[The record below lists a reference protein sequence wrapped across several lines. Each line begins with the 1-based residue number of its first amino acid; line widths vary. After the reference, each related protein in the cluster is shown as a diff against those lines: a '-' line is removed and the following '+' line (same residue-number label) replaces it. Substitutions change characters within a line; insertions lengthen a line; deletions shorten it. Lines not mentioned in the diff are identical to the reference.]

1 MEPSCPIYDAPCD
14 SDMVRHRI
22 ILSCDQVEQL
32 KKWVGIKCES
42 IGLEALHLSTF
53 VVTCSLI
60 WVCKVKSKDPDT
72 EVTDPKDDDSYCL
85 TFLADCRNRS
95 KLSVPSTYF
104 GNCLTICHVELQKE
118 KLVGENGI
126 LEAVSAIGGEVR
138 GLRGDPLKGFEWIVS
153 GRRRREL
160 GRQSQHVMI
169 IAGSP
174 KLNAYETDFGWGRP
188 NMSEILHADDAG
200 AMWLS
205 DSREQERG
213 GIEVG
218 LALSAFQMKKFNAI
232 LEEQLIDMD
241 VVAPHELSI
250 LNDRNTR
257 GRYIRLSSNV
267 VQSQLD
273 KPINLIDACHIGI
286 GIIFFLTSSTTCWLT
301 YHGSCLPS
309 FFYQCAHHLF
319 LYCFF
324 VLLENSCVIVIY
336 HCIDSLF
343 LSYILMKNKST
354 NSISAIVELSSLHA
368 NNIIKLLSFEKCK
381 I

>member
-1 MEPSCPIYDAPCD
+1 MQLIKEQINSIFPSSFQHPSDRDTVEDSNGLRSIFLEELWNSPPRTMEPSCPIYDAPSD
-14 SDMVRHRI
+14 SDMV
-22 ILSCDQVEQL
+22 
-32 KKWVGIKCES
+32 
-42 IGLEALHLSTF
+42 
-53 VVTCSLI
+53 
-60 WVCKVKSKDPDT
+60 KSKDLDST
-72 EVTDPKDDDSYCL
+72 DVTDPKDDDCYCL
-85 TFLADCRNRS
+85 NFLADCRNQGKVGGR
-95 KLSVPSTYF
+95 KWYF
-104 GNCLTICHVELQKE
+104 GGRVLLEG
-118 KLVGENGI
+118 KL
-126 LEAVSAIGGEVR
+126 EVW
-138 GLRGDPLKGFEWIVS
+138 GDPLKGFEWIVS
-153 GRRRREL
+153 GHRRREL
-160 GRQSQHVMI
+160 GRRSQNVMI

-241 VVAPHELSI
+241 VVVPHELSI

-286 GIIFFLTSSTTCWLT
+286 EGSLPYSYPAECFHIICQHSCTAKSLT
-301 YHGSCLPS
+301 
-309 FFYQCAHHLF
+309 
-319 LYCFF
+319 
-324 VLLENSCVIVIY
+324 LES
-336 HCIDSLF
+336 
-343 LSYILMKNKST
+343 
-354 NSISAIVELSSLHA
+354 E
-368 NNIIKLLSFEKCK
+368 
-381 I
+381 

>member
-1 MEPSCPIYDAPCD
+1 MVEDSNGLRSIFLEELWNSPPRIMEPTCPIYDAPSN

-22 ILSCDQVEQL
+22 ILSCDQVEKL
-32 KKWVGIKCES
+32 KKWVGTKCKS
-42 IGLEALHLSTF
+42 IGLETLHLSTF

-138 GLRGDPLKGFEWIVS
+138 GLRVDPLKGFEWIVS

-174 KLNAYETDFGWGRP
+174 KLNVY
-188 NMSEILHADDAG
+188 
-200 AMWLS
+200 
-205 DSREQERG
+205 
-213 GIEVG
+213 
-218 LALSAFQMKKFNAI
+218 
-232 LEEQLIDMD
+232 
-241 VVAPHELSI
+241 
-250 LNDRNTR
+250 
-257 GRYIRLSSNV
+257 
-267 VQSQLD
+267 
-273 KPINLIDACHIGI
+273 
-286 GIIFFLTSSTTCWLT
+286 
-301 YHGSCLPS
+301 
-309 FFYQCAHHLF
+309 
-319 LYCFF
+319 
-324 VLLENSCVIVIY
+324 VIVTQQQINTWIEAGPRESVRNQLT
-336 HCIDSLF
+336 CR
-343 LSYILMKNKST
+343 T
-354 NSISAIVELSSLHA
+354 
-368 NNIIKLLSFEKCK
+368 SFRGLEVS
-381 I
+381 

>member
-1 MEPSCPIYDAPCD
+1 MVEDSNGLRSIFLEELWNSPPRIMEPTCPIYDAPSN

-22 ILSCDQVEQL
+22 ILSCDQVEKL
-32 KKWVGIKCES
+32 KKWVGTKCKS
-42 IGLEALHLSTF
+42 IGLETLHLSTF
-53 VVTCSLI
+53 VVACSLI

-174 KLNAYETDFGWGRP
+174 KLNVYETDFGWGRP
-188 NMSEILHADDAG
+188 KMSEILHADDAG
-200 AMWLS
+200 AMCLS
-205 DSREQERG
+205 DCRNQERG

-218 LALSAFQMKKFNAI
+218 LALSAIQMKKFNAI
-232 LEEQLIDMD
+232 LDEQLGDIDI
-241 VVAPHELSI
+241 VVPHRI
-250 LNDRNTR
+250 LNT
-257 GRYIRLSSNV
+257 I
-267 VQSQLD
+267 
-273 KPINLIDACHIGI
+273 
-286 GIIFFLTSSTTCWLT
+286 
-301 YHGSCLPS
+301 
-309 FFYQCAHHLF
+309 
-319 LYCFF
+319 
-324 VLLENSCVIVIY
+324 
-336 HCIDSLF
+336 
-343 LSYILMKNKST
+343 
-354 NSISAIVELSSLHA
+354 
-368 NNIIKLLSFEKCK
+368 
-381 I
+381 